1 MADTGGGAG
10 KNAVLGDILAL
21 LAAFFSACYTLIG
34 TRERSHMSTMVYTYV
49 LYWGCFLSLLVFDA
63 VSGVPMTGYEPINW
77 IMSLCLAVFCTLL
90 GHSVF
95 SWSLKFLTPTYV
107 STVKLAGPVFASVS
121 AIILFGEIPGL
132 IQVAGA
138 AVVLAGVYLY
148 AKIVGGMDHGS
159 VGKSG
164 KKLLGSQIEDSLME
178 YILNEPVAIGEKLPN
193 EFELAEKF
201 GVGRSTI
208 REAVKSLVSKG
219 VLEVRRGSGTYV
231 VSTSSLEEDPLGLG
245 RFEDK
250 YHLALEL
257 FEVRLMLEPEI
268 AALASEYASEEEK
281 AQLESLCDQVERQYT
296 AGINH
301 IKKTLNSIPALQSA
315 AGTGWWRY

>member
-1 MADTGGGAG
+1 
-10 KNAVLGDILAL
+10 
-21 LAAFFSACYTLIG
+21 
-34 TRERSHMSTMVYTYV
+34 
-49 LYWGCFLSLLVFDA
+49 
-63 VSGVPMTGYEPINW
+63 
-77 IMSLCLAVFCTLL
+77 
-90 GHSVF
+90 
-95 SWSLKFLTPTYV
+95 
-107 STVKLAGPVFASVS
+107 
-121 AIILFGEIPGL
+121 
-132 IQVAGA
+132 
-138 AVVLAGVYLY
+138 
-148 AKIVGGMDHGS
+148 MDQLEK
-159 VGKSG
+159 VG

-219 VLEVRRGSGTYV
+219 VLEV
-231 VSTSSLEEDPLGLG
+231 G

-301 IKKTLNSIPALQSA
+301 IKKDIEFHTCIAKCSRNRVVEILIPLINSSVSTFATLTRRQLMKETIETHRAVTNAILKGDSVGARCAMIMHLTYNRQKLLELLEAQEKDWE
-315 AGTGWWRY
+315 GRKEGE

>member
-1 MADTGGGAG
+1 
-10 KNAVLGDILAL
+10 
-21 LAAFFSACYTLIG
+21 
-34 TRERSHMSTMVYTYV
+34 
-49 LYWGCFLSLLVFDA
+49 
-63 VSGVPMTGYEPINW
+63 
-77 IMSLCLAVFCTLL
+77 
-90 GHSVF
+90 
-95 SWSLKFLTPTYV
+95 
-107 STVKLAGPVFASVS
+107 
-121 AIILFGEIPGL
+121 
-132 IQVAGA
+132 
-138 AVVLAGVYLY
+138 
-148 AKIVGGMDHGS
+148 MDQLEK
-159 VGKSG
+159 VG

-301 IKKTLNSIPALQSA
+301 IKKDIEFHTCIAKCSRNRGGGDIDPSYQLQRVHLCDPDPPAA
-315 AGTGWWRY
+315 DEGDH

>member
-1 MADTGGGAG
+1 
-10 KNAVLGDILAL
+10 
-21 LAAFFSACYTLIG
+21 
-34 TRERSHMSTMVYTYV
+34 
-49 LYWGCFLSLLVFDA
+49 
-63 VSGVPMTGYEPINW
+63 
-77 IMSLCLAVFCTLL
+77 
-90 GHSVF
+90 
-95 SWSLKFLTPTYV
+95 
-107 STVKLAGPVFASVS
+107 
-121 AIILFGEIPGL
+121 
-132 IQVAGA
+132 
-138 AVVLAGVYLY
+138 
-148 AKIVGGMDHGS
+148 MDQLEK
-159 VGKSG
+159 VG

-301 IKKTLNSIPALQSA
+301 IKKDIEFHTCLLYTSDA
-315 AGTGWWRY
+315 ADD

>member
-1 MADTGGGAG
+1 
-10 KNAVLGDILAL
+10 
-21 LAAFFSACYTLIG
+21 
-34 TRERSHMSTMVYTYV
+34 
-49 LYWGCFLSLLVFDA
+49 
-63 VSGVPMTGYEPINW
+63 
-77 IMSLCLAVFCTLL
+77 
-90 GHSVF
+90 
-95 SWSLKFLTPTYV
+95 
-107 STVKLAGPVFASVS
+107 
-121 AIILFGEIPGL
+121 
-132 IQVAGA
+132 
-138 AVVLAGVYLY
+138 
-148 AKIVGGMDHGS
+148 
-159 VGKSG
+159 
-164 KKLLGSQIEDSLME
+164 ME

-296 AGINH
+296 AGINQ
-301 IKKTLNSIPALQSA
+301 IKKDMNSIPALQSA
-315 AGTGWWRY
+315 AGTGWWKS